1 LINDHNEV
9 NIYYQDS
16 VVNRA
21 LQDSFV
27 TRADAIILQEAAGQ
41 VSVFDPD
48 VVPNTFFLSQNFPNP
63 FNPSTIIRFGLPVAE
78 KVTIKVYDVLGR
90 EVKTLINEELRPGY
104 HQVEWDGTNNYGA
117 RVSSGIYI
125 YRMVAGKFLK
135 TMKMM
140 MLK

>member
-1 LINDHNEV
+1 MTNVDVEIKNIVFLKKHNEETTGV
-9 NIYYQDS
+9 EIPKEFKL
-16 VVNRA
+16 A
-21 LQDSFV
+21 
-27 TRADAIILQEAAGQ
+27 
-41 VSVFDPD
+41 
-48 VVPNTFFLSQNFPNP
+48 QNYPNP

-104 HQVEWDGTNNYGA
+104 QQVEWDGTNNYGS

-125 YRMVAGKFLK
+125 YRMVAGKFVK